1 MGFCLINQPFWGYP
15 HLWKPP
21 YGFLMFPP
29 LLSATLLVNHVT
41 LNIGHIIGGL
51 KLLGLRFLCA
61 SNPMVIHGC
70 WWIWICHNLPI
81 FVASYSH
88 VWWSNSHFWTR
99 SFAHFWWSTYFRYRT
114 QTSQFCF
121 MGNPGIKNALATS
134 KFTISIHFSR
144 FLGSKIH
151 HFSICLPFIL
161 TWGYPKMVALQGK
174 IHENRWFRGTP
185 MT

>member
-1 MGFCLINQPFWGYP
+1 MDSSCFLHCCRP
-15 HLWKPP
+15 HYWWTMWPST
-21 YGFLMFPP
+21 
-29 LLSATLLVNHVT
+29 SATLLVDWSF
-41 LNIGHIIGGL
+41 LDYD
-51 KLLGLRFLCA
+51 FLCA